1 MSAAAD
7 LAVGGFR
14 PMGEDDLG
22 AVMEIECRAYHY
34 PWTENIFRDCLRVG
48 YCCWVLERAQA
59 IEAYAVMNVAVG
71 ESHILNL
78 CVEPTQQGK
87 GLGRAMLEQML
98 RVARLHR
105 ADTMFLEVRPSNEA
119 AVRLY
124 EGAGFMEV
132 GMRRGYYPAPGGRE
146 DARIFALAL
155 EPPGQTGVRRP
166 EE

>member
-7 LAVGGFR
+7 LAIGGFR
-14 PMGEDDLG
+14 PMVEDDLS
-22 AVMEIECRAYHY
+22 AVMAIERQAYNY

-48 YCCWVLERAQA
+48 YCCWVLDRTGGV
-59 IEAYAVMNVAVG
+59 EAYAIMNVAAG

-78 CVEPTQQGK
+78 CVDPSRQGQ
-87 GLGRAMLEQML
+87 GVGQAMLRQMV
-98 RVARLHR
+98 RVARMHR

-155 EPPGQTGVRRP
+155 DRPSDGKPPQG
-166 EE
+166 

>member
-1 MSAAAD
+1 VSAAAD
-7 LAVGGFR
+7 LALDGFR
-14 PMGEDDLG
+14 PMAEDDLT
-22 AVMEIECRAYHY
+22 AVMAIERRAYNY

-48 YCCWVLERAQA
+48 YCCWVLERSGA
-59 IEAYAVMNVAVG
+59 IEAYAIMNVAAG

-78 CVEPTQQGK
+78 CVDPLRQGR
-87 GLGRAMLEQML
+87 GLGQSMLQQMV
-98 RVARLHR
+98 RVARMHR
-105 ADTMFLEVRPSNEA
+105 ADTMFLEVRPSNEP

-155 EPPGQTGVRRP
+155 DPPRDGGKS
-166 EE
+166 